1 MRLIESMDMDLQ
13 TRQPTPDAVA
23 ISDAGARLH
32 ADGNSDAVEAMSY
45 TGLPVAWRRFV
56 VLILNLVTLLAIG
69 AVVFRILSPGGID
82 VPEAL
87 MLGGFLIATP
97 WTVLGF
103 WNAVIGLVLLHG
115 PGDPARSVYPFYRQ
129 SKGTQPRHLSS
140 QTALTV
146 FLRNEDPYPVF
157 ARLEAMARSLR
168 STGLDR
174 HFRFFVLSDTSDPR
188 VAIAEETA
196 FARFSTEMAE
206 QGGNLPVYR
215 RRTVNAG
222 FKAGNIRDFLHEYG
236 QDYDFFLPLDS
247 DSVMSGDVITRLA
260 AAMEARSEIG
270 LMQTLVV
277 GVPATSGFARMFQFG
292 MRHGMRSFTMGSAWW
307 TADCGAY
314 WGHNAMIR
322 TAAFLAHCELPVLP
336 GAPPLGGH
344 ILSHDQ
350 LEAAFMRRGGH
361 EVRVLPIETRSFEA
375 NPPTLPDFAKR
386 DLRWCQ
392 GNMQYWRFLF
402 EKGLK
407 PVSRFQVLQA
417 ILMYLAPPAWI
428 IATFAAAW
436 KAVSS
441 GFDSSYMQLGFWLFI
456 SIFLLSIAPK
466 LAGLFDVL
474 LTRGAVRSYGGGL
487 RFGVSAVM
495 EVLAS
500 MLMAPIMAVYVS
512 IFLIGLLFGRSVTWS
527 GQNRDRLGISFLSAT
542 KAMGVQTVIGF
553 TLATIIF
560 LGAGGETLLWALPVV
575 AGLCLSIPFT
585 VFTASAA
592 FGRWSARSGIFAIPE
607 EGHLPRVLSRLVP
620 DGARRWRRP
629 ARDDLE
635 TDMQLPEQAQ
645 TDGGT

>member
-1 MRLIESMDMDLQ
+1 MDLQ
-13 TRQPTPDAVA
+13 TRQPTSDAVA
-23 ISDAGARLH
+23 IGDARARPRLDENSH
-32 ADGNSDAVEAMSY
+32 AATAASY
-45 TGLPVAWRRFV
+45 AGLPVAWRRFI
-56 VLILNLVTLLAIG
+56 VLMLNLVTLLAIG
-69 AVVFRILSPGGID
+69 AFVFRILSPGGID

-103 WNAVIGLVLLHG
+103 WNAVIGLILLHG
-115 PGDPARSVYPFYRQ
+115 RGDPARSVYPFYPQ
-129 SKGTQPRHLSS
+129 GKGTQPRRLSS

-146 FLRNEDPYPVF
+146 FLRNEDPEPVF
-157 ARLEAMARSLR
+157 ARLDAMARSLR

-188 VAIAEETA
+188 VAISEESVFT
-196 FARFSTEMAE
+196 RFSSEIAE
-206 QGGNLPVYR
+206 QGGNMPVYR
-215 RRTVNAG
+215 RRTVNSG

-236 QDYDFFLPLDS
+236 KDYDFFLPLDS
-247 DSVMSGDVITRLA
+247 DSVMSGEVITRLA

-270 LMQTLVV
+270 LLQTLVV
-277 GVPATSGFARMFQFG
+277 GMPATGGFARMFQFG

-361 EVRVLPIETRSFEA
+361 EVRVLPIETCSFEA
-375 NPPTLPDFAKR
+375 NPPTLPDFAQR

-402 EKGLK
+402 ERGLK

-441 GFDSSYMQLGFWLFI
+441 GFDSHYMQLGFWLFI

-466 LAGLFDVL
+466 LAGLFDVV

-487 RFGVSAVM
+487 RFGISAVI

-512 IFLIGLLFGRSVTWS
+512 IFVIGLMFGRSVAWS
-527 GQNRDRLGISFLSAT
+527 GQNRDKLGISFLSAIR
-542 KAMGVQTVIGF
+542 AMGIQTVIGVS
-553 TLATIIF
+553 LATVIY
-560 LGAGGETLLWALPVV
+560 LGAGGETLFWALPVV

-585 VFTASAA
+585 MFTASAT

-620 DGARRWRRP
+620 NGARRWRRP
-629 ARDDLE
+629 ARDGGDTGTE
-635 TDMQLPEQAQ
+635 IPGEAQ
-645 TDGGT
+645 TDGGA